1 LFDKLSFTDNIG
13 NRGNIRSHFQ
23 QTNSSSLERDT
34 SSLTSSFLEPPE
46 NLGLANIINNSVFR
60 IFSNINRE
68 KIKVLLPE
76 VEFSVTNFGQKGIDL
91 VILSETGKWMLLEIK
106 SLKKTYLEQESLFED
121 YELTFNKK
129 ETKRLIK
136 RLKEG
141 PSDEMKR
148 FIEDS
153 IKFYKQ
159 MKKKEEL
166 YKQGKL

>member
-1 LFDKLSFTDNIG
+1 MNT
-13 NRGNIRSHFQ
+13 
-23 QTNSSSLERDT
+23 
-34 SSLTSSFLEPPE
+34 
-46 NLGLANIINNSVFR
+46 
-60 IFSNINRE
+60 
-68 KIKVLLPE
+68 
-76 VEFSVTNFGQKGIDL
+76 
-91 VILSETGKWMLLEIK
+91 ETGKRMLLKTKE
-106 SLKKTYLEQESLFED
+106 LKKNYIEQESLFED

-136 RLKEG
+136 RLKKG
-141 PSDEMKR
+141 PSDEAKQ

>member
-1 LFDKLSFTDNIG
+1 MGD
-13 NRGNIRSHFQ
+13 IRSHFQ
-23 QTNSSSLERDT
+23 QINSSSFERDT
-34 SSLTSSFLEPPE
+34 SNLTSSFLEHLE
-46 NLGLANIINNSVFR
+46 NQSFANTINNNVFR

-68 KIKVLLPE
+68 KIKVLLNE
-76 VEFSVTNFGQKGIDL
+76 IEFSTTDFGQKDIDL
-91 VILSETGKWMLLEIK
+91 VVLNETGKRMLLKIK
-106 SLKKTYLEQESLFED
+106 ELKKTHIEQESLFED

-136 RLKEG
+136 RLKKG
-141 PSDEMKR
+141 SSDETKQ

>member
-1 LFDKLSFTDNIG
+1 MFDKLSFTDNIG
-13 NRGNIRSHFQ
+13 NMGDIRSHFQ
-23 QTNSSSLERDT
+23 KINSSSLERDT
-34 SSLTSSFLEPPE
+34 YSLTSSFLEPPE
-46 NLGLANIINNSVFR
+46 NLGLANTINNNVFR

-76 VEFSVTNFGQKGIDL
+76 VEFSVTNFGQKDIGL

-106 SLKKTYLEQESLFED
+106 VLKKTYLEQESLFED
-121 YELTFNKK
+121 YELTFNKN

-136 RLKEG
+136 RLEKG
-141 PSDEMKR
+141 PSDEMKQ
-148 FIEDS
+148 FIEGS